1 MSKSDL
7 KSVRNWLKNTRK
19 FATGTKY
26 GYHPQLDLP
35 TICIKQYLTDIDGD
49 TVSDLDYIAI
59 HGTEVYVGKFLKEL
73 LRGNAKSKKRLAAIG
88 QHENLNVYLKNKTD
102 PSSISVKKIITE
114 MTKET
119 EIKITKLKHKI
130 EEVVNKI

>member
-26 GYHPQLDLP
+26 GYHPQLDFP

-49 TVSDLDYIAI
+49 TVSDLDYITI

-73 LRGNAKSKKRLAAIG
+73 LRENAKTKKRLAAIG
-88 QHENLNVYLKNKTD
+88 QHENLNVYLKHKTD
-102 PSSISVKKIITE
+102 PSSISVKKIIAE

-119 EIKITKLKHKI
+119 ELKITKLKHKI